1 MTQPKGWEKKEDDV
15 SLVKNDEHIKADEWV
30 TAHKYGN
37 SLEISNVAGST
48 PVVLKFDRD
57 HMVNTITGEI
67 IDIQHATDR
76 ADPKNLESLRHTFKR
91 LKRLIGANFKG
102 GKSEIWVTLTYRW
115 ADYSGRGNK
124 EPMTDQKRLF
134 HDFHLFMRRLRKQ
147 VGKYIA
153 YIVAVEPQAS
163 GAFHCHVLMKTLD
176 GSRLYVSNKD
186 MSDCWQQGFVNV
198 RRLKNS
204 DNVSA
209 YLMAYLTDIDIK
221 NPDGKLRKKSDSK
234 SIIKGGRLGLYPMH
248 FQLYRRSRKG
258 IKNPQKLKG
267 TCGQIKQH
275 FQVKKTLPD
284 YYKAF
289 NIKSSSG
296 ANFKIKTE
304 YYDLRSNELK
314 AAVEKKG

>member
-1 MTQPKGWEKKEDDV
+1 MAQPKGWEKKEDDAF
-15 SLVKNDEHIKADEWV
+15 LVKNDEHINDDEWV

-37 SLEISNVAGST
+37 SLEISNVVGST
-48 PVVLKFDRD
+48 PVVLKYDRD
-57 HMVNTITGEI
+57 HMVNTATGEI
-67 IDIQHATDR
+67 IDIQHVTSR

-102 GKSEIWVTLTYRW
+102 GKSELWVTLTYRW
-115 ADYSGRGNK
+115 ADYSGQGKK
-124 EPMTDQKRLF
+124 EPMTDPKRLF

-153 YIVAVEPQAS
+153 YIVVVEPQAS
-163 GAFHCHVLMKTLD
+163 GSMHLHCLFKTID
-176 GSRLYVSNKD
+176 NSRLYVSNED
-186 MSDCWQQGFVNV
+186 MSNCWQQGFVNV

-221 NPDGKLRKKSDSK
+221 NPDGDLAKKKNTSK

-267 TCGQIKQH
+267 TCGQIKDH
-275 FQVKKTLPD
+275 FKVKKLLLTI
-284 YYKAF
+284 
-289 NIKSSSG
+289 IKLLVFEG
-296 ANFKIKTE
+296 PVVKI
-304 YYDLRSNELK
+304 LK
-314 AAVEKKG
+314 LKLSITICVVRN